1 MILLTLFFSLS
12 LSPINIS
19 RFYIRSMRSVAHDN
33 PTGIE
38 RERYIEERV
47 TSRVR
52 GTIQGPKTSWC
63 VCVFIDSIPWIVW
76 RYVAWYTSW
85 YRLVLISLYNEEDIN
100 NDIVPMHSLPRIVYG
115 VFCMPHVVY
124 CMW

>member
-38 RERYIEERV
+38 REIYRGASDV
-47 TSRVR
+47 TSSRNHSRSQDVVV
-52 GTIQGPKTSWC
+52 C
-63 VCVFIDSIPWIVW
+63 VCI
-76 RYVAWYTSW
+76 
-85 YRLVLISLYNEEDIN
+85 YRLDTLDSMAICSLVYVLVSVGPDIA
-100 NDIVPMHSLPRIVYG
+100 I
-115 VFCMPHVVY
+115 
-124 CMW
+124 